1 MNVEEITNS
10 LSSED
15 FVFLND
21 ILKKE
26 NPDSILANL
35 SKNLLSKYFQI
46 LIDSKNIF
54 LFFCKLNSKNIGYA
68 IFASKPSFLITE
80 FKDFFFQL

>member
-1 MNVEEITNS
+1 MSESINIEKITTS

-15 FVFLND
+15 FIFLND

-26 NPDSILANL
+26 NSESILANL
-35 SKNLLSKYFQI
+35 SKDLLSKYFQI

-54 LFFCKLNSKNIGYA
+54 TIMHNEKCALDIKCRINK
-68 IFASKPSFLITE
+68 
-80 FKDFFFQL
+80 